1 MNPSSPQSMG
11 SGSDTAANAPE
22 SVPMSQPA
30 ASNRLVALDWM
41 RGLVMVLMTLDH
53 ASGSFN
59 AGRIR
64 SDGASI
70 WTPGS
75 PLPVEQFLTR
85 WVTHLCAPTFVF
97 LAGAALA
104 LSLHKRLRAG
114 ESPRSLDGFHL
125 RRGLFIALVDPLW
138 MSWAFLQ
145 PGRVLLQ
152 VMYALG
158 LSMVCMVPLRRL
170 GSRTLLGL
178 GLLLLVGG
186 EAIIGLFLTGKSP
199 SLPLALL
206 ASGGFFNEGR
216 FIAAY
221 PLLPWLGMMCLG
233 WVFGR
238 SLVDERE
245 KALRRLVGWGMA
257 ALAVFVLVRGLNGYG
272 NVLLYRDDGSLVQWL
287 HVSKYPP
294 SLSYA
299 SLELG
304 LMALLLAGF
313 WWVEA
318 RWGQVKVLAPLRVLG
333 QTALF
338 FYLLH
343 VHLLEGA
350 ASVLGVKKQLG
361 LGATYLGTV
370 AVLAVLYPA
379 CAWYRRYKAAHPH
392 GWTRYV

>member
-1 MNPSSPQSMG
+1 MNVSPLRA
-11 SGSDTAANAPE
+11 SDLETVTPASA
-22 SVPMSQPA
+22 PA
-30 ASNRLVALDWM
+30 AAPSRLVALDWM
-41 RGLVMVLMTLDH
+41 RGLVMVLMTIDH

-59 AGRIR
+59 AGRLN
-64 SDGASI
+64 SDGVSL
-70 WTPGS
+70 WTVGS
-75 PLPVEQFLTR
+75 ALPAAQFLTR

-104 LSLHKRLRAG
+104 LSIHRRLEAG
-114 ESPRSLDGFHL
+114 DSPRSLDGFHL

-138 MSWAFLQ
+138 MSWAFRE
-145 PGRVLLQ
+145 PGLFVLQ

-158 LSMVCMVPLRRL
+158 VGMMCMVPLRRL
-170 GSRTLLGL
+170 GTRTLLGL
-178 GLLLLVGG
+178 GLVLLAANEVFIGLLMTGLSPSVPVALLV
-186 EAIIGLFLTGKSP
+186 
-199 SLPLALL
+199 
-206 ASGGFFNEGR
+206 SGGFFAQGR
-216 FIAAY
+216 FIIGY

-238 SLVDERE
+238 RLLQSRE
-245 KALRRLVGWGMA
+245 GVARLLALAGVA
-257 ALAVFVLVRGLNGYG
+257 ALGVFVLVRGLNGYG
-272 NVLLYRDDGSLVQWL
+272 NVLLYREGSSLLQWL

-299 SLELG
+299 ALELG

-313 WWVEA
+313 WWVEE
-318 RWGQVKVLAPLRVLG
+318 RWGQVKALAPLRVLG

-350 ASVLGVKKQLG
+350 ARLLGVKKQLG
-361 LGATYLGTV
+361 LGATYLAT
-370 AVLAVLYPA
+370 AVVLGVLYVA
-379 CAWYRRYKAAHPH
+379 CSWYRRYKAAHPR

>member
-1 MNPSSPQSMG
+1 MNAAPLRTEASGPGVVETATEAVPSSLS
-11 SGSDTAANAPE
+11 
-22 SVPMSQPA
+22 A
-30 ASNRLVALDWM
+30 ASSRLVALDWM

-53 ASGSFN
+53 ASGALN
-59 AGRIR
+59 AGRVR
-64 SDGASI
+64 SDGAMV

-75 PLPVEQFLTR
+75 PLPVDQFLTR

-104 LSLHKRLRAG
+104 LSLHKHLRAG
-114 ESPRSLDGFHL
+114 ESSRSLDGFHL
-125 RRGLFIALVDPLW
+125 RRGLLIALVDPLW
-138 MSWAFLQ
+138 MSWVFLA
-145 PGRVLLQ
+145 PGRVLFQ

-158 LSMVCMVPLRRL
+158 MSMVCMVPLRRL

-178 GLLLLVGG
+178 GLFLLVGS
-186 EAIIGLFLTGKSP
+186 EAIVGLFMTGKSP

-206 ASGGFFNEGR
+206 ASGGFFNQGR

-245 KALRRLVGWGMA
+245 KAMRRLVGWGVA
-257 ALAVFVLVRGLNGYG
+257 ALAVFVLVRGLNAYG
-272 NVLLYRDDGSLVQWL
+272 NMVLYRDDGSLVQWL

-294 SLSYA
+294 SLSFA

-318 RWGQVKVLAPLRVLG
+318 RWGQVKVLGPLRVLG

-350 ASVLGVKKQLG
+350 VAVLGVKKQLG

-370 AVLAVLYPA
+370 AVVAVLYPV

>member
-1 MNPSSPQSMG
+1 
-11 SGSDTAANAPE
+11 
-22 SVPMSQPA
+22 
-30 ASNRLVALDWM
+30 M

-53 ASGSFN
+53 ASAVLNKGS
-59 AGRIR
+59 IH
-64 SDGASI
+64 SDGAAL

-75 PLPVEQFLTR
+75 PLPADQFLTR

-104 LSLHKRLRAG
+104 LSLQKRLNAG
-114 ESPRSLDGFHL
+114 EPPRSQDEFHL
-125 RRGLFIALVDPLW
+125 RRGLFIVLLDPLW
-138 MSWAFLQ
+138 MSWVFIR
-145 PGRVLLQ
+145 PGAIFLQ

-158 LSMVCMVPLRRL
+158 MAMVCMVALRRL

-178 GLLLLVGG
+178 GLFLIAGSEALVGVFPS
-186 EAIIGLFLTGKSP
+186 EMAR
-199 SLPLALL
+199 SLPIALL
-206 ASGGFFNEGR
+206 ANVGFFNQGR
-216 FIAAY
+216 LLVVY
-221 PLLPWLGMMCLG
+221 PLLPWLGVMCLG

-238 SLVDERE
+238 SLVEARE
-245 KALRRLVGWGMA
+245 KAFSRLVGWGVA
-257 ALAVFVLVRGLNGYG
+257 ALGVFVLVRGLNGYG
-272 NVLLYRDDGSLVQWL
+272 NSLFYREDGSLLQWL

-318 RWGQVKVLAPLRVLG
+318 RWGQVKVLAPLRQLG

-343 VHLLEGA
+343 AHLLKGA
-350 ASVLGVKKQLG
+350 AKVLGEKEFG
-361 LGATYLGTV
+361 LGVAYLATGVTLV
-370 AVLAVLYPA
+370 VLYPV

>member
-1 MNPSSPQSMG
+1 M
-11 SGSDTAANAPE
+11 A
-22 SVPMSQPA
+22 VPA
-30 ASNRLVALDWM
+30 ASNRLIALDWM
-41 RGLVMVLMTLDH
+41 RGLVMVLMMLDH
-53 ASGSFN
+53 ASGAFN

-64 SDGASI
+64 SDGAIS
-70 WTPGS
+70 WTPGTS
-75 PLPVEQFLTR
+75 LPVDQFLTR

-104 LSLHKRLRAG
+104 LSLHKRLNAG
-114 ESPRSLDGFHL
+114 ESSRSLDGFHL

-138 MSWAFLQ
+138 MSWVFLQ
-145 PGRVLLQ
+145 PGQFLLQ
-152 VMYALG
+152 VMFALG
-158 LSMVCMVPLRRL
+158 VGMVCMVPLRRL
-170 GSRTLLGL
+170 GTPTLLGL
-178 GLLLLVGG
+178 GLFLLAGSEL
-186 EAIIGLFLTGKSP
+186 IRGLLETPGQPP
-199 SLPLALL
+199 SLPVTLL
-206 ASGGFFNEGR
+206 LGIGFFAQGKL
-216 FIAAY
+216 IAGYA
-221 PLLPWLGMMCLG
+221 LLPWLGVMCLG

-238 SLVDERE
+238 SLADARE
-245 KALRRLVGWGMA
+245 QALRRLVGWGVA

-272 NVLLYRDDGSLVQWL
+272 NMLLFRDDGSLVQWL

-299 SLELG
+299 ALELG

-318 RWGQVKVLAPLRVLG
+318 RWGQVKMLEPLRVLG

-343 VHLLEGA
+343 VHLLEGTA
-350 ASVLGVKKQLG
+350 AVLGVKKQLG
-361 LGATYLGTV
+361 LGATFLATGLGLV
-370 AVLAVLYPA
+370 VLYPV

>member
-1 MNPSSPQSMG
+1 MKPSPSSSLDAQPHVVAS
-11 SGSDTAANAPE
+11 TPE
-22 SVPMSQPA
+22 VPVSPGA
-30 ASNRLVALDWM
+30 ASNRLAALDWM
-41 RGLVMVLMTLDH
+41 RGLVMVLMLLDH
-53 ASGSFN
+53 ASGAFN
-59 AGRIR
+59 AGRVR
-64 SDGASI
+64 SDGALV
-70 WTPGS
+70 WRPGS
-75 PLPVEQFLTR
+75 ELPVDQFLTR
-85 WVTHLCAPTFVF
+85 WVTHLCAPTFLF

-104 LSLHKRLRAG
+104 LSIHKRLRAG
-114 ESPRSLDGFHL
+114 EAPRGLDGFHL

-138 MSWAFLQ
+138 MSWVFLE
-145 PGRVLLQ
+145 PGSILLQ
-152 VMYALG
+152 VMFALG

-178 GLLLLVGG
+178 GLTLLVGS
-186 EAIIGLFLTGKSP
+186 E
-199 SLPLALL
+199 ALL
-206 ASGGFFNEGR
+206 ALVSTVGQPTPPLVAMLLGLGFYEQGR
-216 FIAAY
+216 FILGY

-238 SLVDERE
+238 SLVDASD
-245 KALRRLVGWGMA
+245 KALQRLVLWGVA
-257 ALAVFVLVRGLNGYG
+257 ALGVFVLVRGLNGYG
-272 NVLLYRDDGSLVQWL
+272 NSLLYRDDGSLVQWL

-294 SLSYA
+294 SLAYS

-350 ASVLGVKKQLG
+350 AAALGVKKQLG
-361 LGATYLGTV
+361 LGATYLAMV
-370 AVLAVLYPA
+370 AALAVLYPA
-379 CAWYRRYKAAHPH
+379 CAWYQRYKAAHPH